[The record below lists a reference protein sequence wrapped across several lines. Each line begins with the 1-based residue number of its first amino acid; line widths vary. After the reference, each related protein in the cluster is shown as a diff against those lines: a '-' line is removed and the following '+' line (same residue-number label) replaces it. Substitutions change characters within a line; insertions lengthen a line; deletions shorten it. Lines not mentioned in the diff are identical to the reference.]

1 MCLLLIKT
9 YSNKTHSLGKY
20 EESIIS
26 VIFELAKQSA
36 FHPTPL
42 KLFLDFWSRLMLSLP
57 SLLEDTSHIPL
68 PFEQKVEDRPFPAKM
83 VLYITTSGYI
93 AIKGHKKKL
102 LG

>member
-1 MCLLLIKT
+1 MTCFD
-9 YSNKTHSLGKY
+9 KTHSLGKCG
-20 EESIIS
+20 ESIVS
-26 VIFELAKQSA
+26 VIFEMAKQSA

-42 KLFLDFWSRLMLSLP
+42 KLFLDFRSRLVLSLP
-57 SLLEDTSHIPL
+57 SLLKDTFQIPL
-68 PFEQKVEDRPFPAKM
+68 PLEQKMEDRPFPAKM